1 MLSRLSNEKEDP
13 NFDRKLD
20 LAIVG
25 AQLFV
30 KKRLVKR
37 ITREKNSVIIVKYIL
52 GFQTGVNPRQ
62 RCHTDHFEAKTSC
75 RVS

>member
-1 MLSRLSNEKEDP
+1 MLSRVSNEKEDP

-30 KKRLVKR
+30 KKRLLKR
-37 ITREKNSVIIVKYIL
+37 ITRENSVIIVKYIL
-52 GFQTGVNPRQ
+52 GFQTG
-62 RCHTDHFEAKTSC
+62 
-75 RVS
+75 